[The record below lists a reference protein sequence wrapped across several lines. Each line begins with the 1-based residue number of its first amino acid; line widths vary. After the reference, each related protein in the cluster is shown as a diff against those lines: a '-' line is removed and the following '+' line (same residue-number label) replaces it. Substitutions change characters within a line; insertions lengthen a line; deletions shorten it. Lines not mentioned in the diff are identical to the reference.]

1 MSKRALRILL
11 LGTGLLAADVARAE
25 TIVFQEGTLL
35 PNSVAY
41 VGTQDTRIEE
51 SSATIAFGSA
61 LSVRSDLESFGGVT
75 QGLVRFENLFGA
87 LPDRIPPGS
96 TISSAVLTLEVFNSS
111 NTPVGI
117 VSVHRM
123 TTLWNENSTWN
134 SLVGGVGVGTDT
146 VALADDA
153 HSVESIAST
162 SFDILPSL
170 QAWAS
175 GERNAGWVFLNDS
188 TDGVEFWS
196 SEYETVVMRPKLTVT
211 FTPPETTPS
220 VPALSRNG
228 LGVLL
233 VGLTL
238 VAVAATGG
246 RFPRSGTR

>member
-1 MSKRALRILL
+1 MSKPWFRMLPFGI
-11 LGTGLLAADVARAE
+11 GLLAAHVASAE

-35 PNSVAY
+35 PSSAAY

-51 SSATIAFGSA
+51 TSAVVAFGSA
-61 LSVRSDLESFGGVT
+61 LAVRSDLEAFGGEV
-75 QGLVRFENLFGA
+75 QGLVRFANLFGA
-87 LPDRIPPGS
+87 LPDRIPPFS

-111 NTPVGI
+111 NVPVGI
-117 VSVHRM
+117 ISVHRM
-123 TTLWNENSTWN
+123 ITPWDESSTWN
-134 SLVGGVGVGTDT
+134 SLVDGVEVGTDT

-162 SFDILPSL
+162 SFDVLPSL

-175 GERNAGWVFLNDS
+175 GARNDGWVFLNDS

-196 SEYETVVMRPKLTVT
+196 SEVETVVMRPELTVT

-228 LGVLL
+228 FG
-233 VGLTL
+233 
-238 VAVAATGG
+238 AVAALLALIAVCAIRRGPSARAT
-246 RFPRSGTR
+246 